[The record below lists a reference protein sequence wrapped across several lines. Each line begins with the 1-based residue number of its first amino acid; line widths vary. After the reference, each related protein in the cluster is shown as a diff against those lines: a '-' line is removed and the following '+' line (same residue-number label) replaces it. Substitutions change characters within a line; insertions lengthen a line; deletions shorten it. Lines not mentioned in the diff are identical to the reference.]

1 MTQFCAWCVWWQ
13 LFQDTPDAVD
23 HCGNHC
29 LQHCGGTAVARLR
42 QADIRAEHTL
52 NGFKF
57 LTAPEWQQT
66 KHILI
71 VWDNGERANLTA
83 FYYINANQFQP
94 KSVILQL
101 SIVLLN
107 TF

>member
-1 MTQFCAWCVWWQ
+1 VRRQ

-23 HCGNHC
+23 HRGNHC

-57 LTAPEWQQT
+57 LTAPE
-66 KHILI
+66 
-71 VWDNGERANLTA
+71 
-83 FYYINANQFQP
+83 
-94 KSVILQL
+94 
-101 SIVLLN
+101 
-107 TF
+107 